1 MKLLAEE
8 EKRKRD
14 QMNASKKGL
23 ESKIDM
29 MQNEIDDANRRNEDQ
44 QKLIRKLQVQ
54 CCIIYLYNLFVCVNV
69 SYR

>member
-1 MKLLAEE
+1 MKLFAEE

-23 ESKIDM
+23 ESKIYM

-54 CCIIYLYNLFVCVNV
+54 CCVIDLYNLFVYLILF
-69 SYR
+69 YR

>member
-1 MKLLAEE
+1 MKLFAEE

-54 CCIIYLYNLFVCVNV
+54 CCVIDLYNLFVYLILF
-69 SYR
+69 YR

>member
-8 EKRKRD
+8 EKCKRD

-54 CCIIYLYNLFVCVNV
+54 CCIIYLYNLLVYVNV
-69 SYR
+69 LY

>member
-1 MKLLAEE
+1 MKLFAEE

-54 CCIIYLYNLFVCVNV
+54 CCVIYLYNLFL
-69 SYR
+69 YI

>member
-14 QMNASKKGL
+14 QMIASKKGL

-29 MQNEIDDANRRNEDQ
+29 MQNEIDDANRRNDDQ
-44 QKLIRKLQVQ
+44 QKLIRKLQVH
-54 CCIIYLYNLFVCVNV
+54 VV
-69 SYR
+69 

>member
-1 MKLLAEE
+1 MKLFAEE

-54 CCIIYLYNLFVCVNV
+54 CFVIYLYNLFVYLILF
-69 SYR
+69 YR